1 VEKAAVE
8 VVMTPVVLVVQGD
21 QLQAFLA
28 QTMQGLQELQVKVM
42 QVETQI
48 QETKEVLVAVAE
60 KVLLEQTQQDI
71 VCRVLAVLEDQAVY
85 KALLLLLQ
93 VVLVA
98 AVLVKM
104 VVLVV
109 LVVPVAVV
117 LVVLSITMDKQ
128 ELQTQAVEEAVL
140 ETVAVTHQ
148 VLVVLAL

>member
-1 VEKAAVE
+1 
-8 VVMTPVVLVVQGD
+8 
-21 QLQAFLA
+21 
-28 QTMQGLQELQVKVM
+28 
-42 QVETQI
+42 
-48 QETKEVLVAVAE
+48 
-60 KVLLEQTQQDI
+60 
-71 VCRVLAVLEDQAVY
+71 VLEDQAVY